1 MTCGVHQSAPEDIT
15 LKPLQ
20 SLFVDVIDPKLSKT
34 FRVDLVN
41 KENISTSHLDVTE
54 GKPSVGQPVRQSCEQ
69 YKKFHSERLNTT
81 DPRIGLYS

>member
-1 MTCGVHQSAPEDIT
+1 MMRPVTCQVHQSTPEDTT

-20 SLFVDVIDPKLSKT
+20 LLFVDVIESKLSKT

-41 KENISTSHLDVTE
+41 KENISTSHLVTE

-69 YKKFHSERLNTT
+69 YKKFHLILT
-81 DPRIGLYS
+81 D